1 MAVQQQGAPTRQ
13 LRADAR
19 RNVERLIV
27 AADAEFA
34 KRGSAASLDEIAKR
48 AGVGPGTLYRHFPTR
63 AVLIE
68 AVLRNQFQSLHE
80 QATALSSTTEPDLAI
95 EEWLRLLLA
104 NAMTHHGVAAPL
116 LSSAIDN
123 PSSLSL
129 PDTCRQ
135 IHADGEALVAM
146 AQEAGTIRD
155 DVTFSD
161 IARLFHGIALSLTDA
176 PDSGAVTER
185 LFQIALDGIR
195 SQPMRKVEASPAE
208 A

>member
-1 MAVQQQGAPTRQ
+1 LVA
-13 LRADAR
+13 
-19 RNVERLIV
+19 

-34 KRGSAASLDEIAKR
+34 VRGSAASLDEIAKR

-63 AVLIE
+63 ILLIE

-80 QATALSSTTEPDLAI
+80 QAVALSSTTEPDLAI
-95 EEWLRLLLA
+95 EEWLRCFLA

-116 LSSAIDN
+116 INSAIDSPPS
-123 PSSLSL
+123 PSS

-135 IHADGEALVAM
+135 IHEDGEAMVAK
-146 AQEAGTIRD
+146 AQEVGAIRD

-161 IARLFHGIALSLTDA
+161 IARLFYGIALSLAGA
-176 PDSGAVTER
+176 PVSGTVTER

-195 SQPMRKVEASPAE
+195 SQPRREEKASAAGE
-208 A
+208 RAGNREG